1 MNLKPLGN
9 IGTGSVW
16 EEYFFIFIFFF
27 EPLVKAQ
34 QLMDGLV
41 SATFFSMNL
50 NPLGTTG
57 TVSVWGEYYLKFF
70 FHF

>member
-9 IGTGSVW
+9 VGTGSVW
-16 EEYFFIFIFFF
+16 EEYFFILFFIF

-41 SATFFSMNL
+41 STTFFSINL
-50 NPLGTTG
+50 KPQGTTG
-57 TVSVWGEYYLKFF
+57 TGNLG
-70 FHF
+70 